1 MGININQ
8 YPFLFNNEK
17 NNIEVN
23 TFLDIFDECVYLYG
37 TDVKYIKIENK
48 NEEPIFGEY
57 LKKILSNS
65 INIRMFMEELSE
77 FGGQSDLYSKFGLKI
92 TDEATLYISKRM
104 IKENYG
110 IVPMV
115 GDLIFLE
122 KASKLFEIQHIEDEA
137 PSGFYPLGKNFVLK
151 FSLKMYKYDNQEI
164 NSSLD
169 DNIKKIENY
178 IEQEVL
184 KKNNE
189 IELKKNEIVNDDE
202 KEFFN

>member
-122 KASKLFEIQHIEDEA
+122 KASKLFEIQHIEDEV